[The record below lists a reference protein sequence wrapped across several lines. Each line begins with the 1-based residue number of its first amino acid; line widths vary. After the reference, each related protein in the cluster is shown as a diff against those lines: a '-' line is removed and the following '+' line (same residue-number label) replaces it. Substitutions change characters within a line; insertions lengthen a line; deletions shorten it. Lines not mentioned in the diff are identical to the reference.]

1 MSPSEKI
8 EILSVSLLDENRPT
22 VQTLKRLARS
32 LGLDFGWHYLLDLT
46 WIIQHLG
53 SPEGKRI
60 MDAGAG
66 TGVMQWYLADHGADV
81 LSVDRESR
89 AALPL
94 RFRRRFHVTG
104 LRPQDLLPPSQSVRK
119 SLSAP
124 GNLIAKISAQRRD
137 LLSLVQGQR
146 AAGRVTIYNQDLKLL
161 TDIADNSLDAVVAVS
176 SLEHNSPQ
184 DLERVVDE
192 LLRVLKPGGLLLA
205 TLGAAPDKDWFHE
218 PSKGW
223 CYSEASLRRCFRLSS
238 QVPSNYHRYP
248 ELFNALVNCAELRD
262 NLAAFYFRS
271 GDNGMP
277 WGKWDPQYQ
286 PVGVCK
292 IK

>member
-1 MSPSEKI
+1 MTHSETI
-8 EILSVSLLDENRPT
+8 EILPVSLLDENRAT
-22 VQTLKRLARS
+22 VKSLKRLGRA

-53 SPEGKRI
+53 PPKGKRI

-66 TGVMQWYLADHGADV
+66 TGVIQWYLADNGADV

-94 RFRRRFHVTG
+94 RFRKRFNVTG
-104 LRPQDLLPPSQSVRK
+104 LRPQDLLPASQALK
-119 SLSAP
+119 LSLTKAGHP
-124 GNLIAKISAQRRD
+124 LLKIAAQRRD
-137 LLSLVQGQR
+137 LFSFVQWQR
-146 AAGRVTIYNQDLKLL
+146 ATGRVTIYHQDLRTL
-161 TDIADNSLDAVVAVS
+161 TDIPDNSLDVIVAVS
-176 SLEHNSPQ
+176 SLEHNSPP

-205 TLGAAPDKDWFHE
+205 TLAAAPDKDWFHE

-223 CYSEASLRRCFRLSS
+223 CYSEASLRRCFKLSP

-248 ELFNALVNCAELRD
+248 ELFNTLANCAELRD

-292 IK
+292 VK